1 VTEQVILAAIAAA
14 VVILAIVGL
23 GRVMDR
29 RRGGVTVP
37 GFGAGGS
44 NRVPPGSEGIARTG
58 LTPSG
63 VVYVAGE
70 DWSAR
75 SASGRT
81 IAEGDRVRVVGQ
93 QGLTLIVDAEPIA
106 ALRE

>member
-1 VTEQVILAAIAAA
+1 VTEQVVLAAIAAA
-14 VVILAIVGL
+14 VVIL
-23 GRVMDR
+23 GRVIDR
-29 RRGGVTVP
+29 RRGGTPVP

-44 NRVPPGSEGIARTG
+44 NRVPPGSEGVARTG

-70 DWSAR
+70 DWTAR

-106 ALRE
+106 APPE

>member
-1 VTEQVILAAIAAA
+1 VTEQVVLAAIAAA
-14 VVILAIVGL
+14 AVILAIVGL
-23 GRVMDR
+23 GRVIDR
-29 RRGGVTVP
+29 RRGGAPVP

-44 NRVPPGSEGIARTG
+44 NRVPPGSEGVARTG

-70 DWSAR
+70 DWTAR

-106 ALRE
+106 APPE